1 MSFQVNIKRKA
12 LKFVSK
18 LDKKDKERLRKALLL
33 LKDDPVPIK
42 LLDITKIKGEKNTY
56 RIRVGK
62 IRALYEVLWKD
73 KIILIK
79 RVDFRGS
86 VYKKTV

>member
-18 LDKKDKERLRKALLL
+18 LDKKEKQRLEKALLL
-33 LKDDPVPIK
+33 LKEDPVPVK
-42 LLDITKIKGEKNTY
+42 SLDVTKIKGEKNTY
-56 RIRVGK
+56 RIRAGR
-62 IRALYEVLWKD
+62 IRVLYEVKWSE

-79 RVDFRGS
+79 RVDLRKS
-86 VYKKTV
+86 VYKK

>member
-18 LDKKDKERLRKALLL
+18 LDKRDRKKLGKALLL
-33 LKDDPVPIK
+33 LKEDPVPIK
-42 LLDITKIKGEKNTY
+42 FLDITKIKGEKNTY

-62 IRALYEVLWKD
+62 IRALYEVMWND

-79 RVDFRGS
+79 KVDFRKTA
-86 VYKKTV
+86 YKR

>member
-1 MSFQVNIKRKA
+1 MSFQVNIKKKA

-33 LKDDPVPIK
+33 LKEDPIPIK
-42 LLDITKIKGEKNTY
+42 LLDVAKIKGEKNTY

-62 IRALYEVLWKD
+62 IRVLYEVLWND
-73 KIILIK
+73 KVILIK
-79 RVDFRGS
+79 RVDFRKTA
-86 VYKKTV
+86 YKK

>member
-1 MSFQVNIKRKA
+1 MSFQVNIKKKS

-33 LKDDPVPIK
+33 LKEDPIPIK
-42 LLDITKIKGEKNTY
+42 LLDVAKIKGEKNTY

-62 IRALYEVLWKD
+62 IRVLYEVLWND
-73 KIILIK
+73 KVILIK
-79 RVDFRGS
+79 RVDFRKAA
-86 VYKKTV
+86 YKKS

>member
-1 MSFQVNIKRKA
+1 MSFQVNIKKKA

-33 LKDDPVPIK
+33 LKEDPIPIK
-42 LLDITKIKGEKNTY
+42 LLDVAKIKGEKNTY

-62 IRALYEVLWKD
+62 IRVLYEVLWND
-73 KIILIK
+73 KVILIK
-79 RVDFRGS
+79 RVDFRKAA
-86 VYKKTV
+86 YKKS